1 MRHAS
6 PAAVLAVVATAL
18 VSFLA
23 APRAAAQQLRPLGPL
38 DERGVV
44 TYFVA
49 AGLPSA
55 RYVDADRDLATWAL
69 ADWER
74 AAHGRLHFVPGE
86 EASALVRIYWVE
98 AEGGEYGETR
108 AIEVNGRRGAAVF
121 VRPDTDALGPDI
133 AKLARA
139 DPLFR
144 DTIVYLT
151 CVHEL
156 GHALGLRHTATFADV
171 MYFFGFGGDIP
182 GFFRRYR
189 EQLGERAD
197 IPHVSGL
204 SRGDLAQLGALYGP
218 NGARGTSDTVRVL
231 APNTRTGGELPA
243 DVEIEIL
250 NATTGPLAAIRG
262 AR

>member
-1 MRHAS
+1 MRHSLLVVIHAI
-6 PAAVLAVVATAL
+6 VATVL
-18 VSFLA
+18 VSLLA
-23 APRAAAQQLRPLGPL
+23 PPRAAAQELRPLGPL
-38 DERGVV
+38 DAHGTV

-49 AGLPSA
+49 AGPASA
-55 RYVDADRDLATWAL
+55 RYLDADRDLATWAL

-74 AAHGRLHFVPGE
+74 ASHGRLHFVPGDE
-86 EASALVRIYWVE
+86 ETALVRIFWVE
-98 AEGGEYGETR
+98 PEGGEYGETR
-108 AIEVNGRRGAAVF
+108 GIDVNGRRGAAVF

-156 GHALGLRHTATFADV
+156 GHALGLRHTANFADV

-182 GFFRRYR
+182 RFFKRYR
-189 EQLGERAD
+189 ERLGERAD

-204 SRGDLAQLGALYGP
+204 STGDLAQLDALYEP
-218 NGARGTSDTVRVL
+218 NGGHSTAGAVQVL
-231 APNTRTGGELPA
+231 
-243 DVEIEIL
+243 
-250 NATTGPLAAIRG
+250 GPAIRG